1 MTMQFELVT
10 PEASQAQIEATMVV
24 VPGAEGDMG
33 VLQDHAPTVTSLRPG
48 VVSVTGSDGDTSFF
62 VAGGFAEVTAER
74 CTVLAEEAVPVE
86 DIDASA
92 AEERIKAANEA
103 ISEADKDT
111 ALNAAETE
119 LAVAEAMLVAGRGNQ

>member
-48 VVSVTGSDGDTSFF
+48 VVSVIGSDGDTSFF
-62 VAGGFAEVTAER
+62 VAGGFAEITAARCVILAENATPMSDLTAEAAQAAM
-74 CTVLAEEAVPVE
+74 TEA
-86 DIDASA
+86 
-92 AEERIKAANEA
+92 KAALETA
-103 ISEADKDT
+103 TSEGEK
-111 ALNAAETE
+111 NAAERKF
-119 LAVAEAMLVAGRGNQ
+119 AVADAMVDATA

>member
-62 VAGGFAEVTAER
+62 VAGGFAEITAER
-74 CTVLAEEAVPVE
+74 CVILAESATPMSDLTAEA
-86 DIDASA
+86 AQA
-92 AEERIKAANEA
+92 AMTEAKAALETA
-103 ISEADKDT
+103 TSEGEK
-111 ALNAAETE
+111 NAAERKF
-119 LAVAEAMLVAGRGNQ
+119 AVADAMVDATA

>member
-1 MTMQFELVT
+1 M
-10 PEASQAQIEATMVV
+10 
-24 VPGAEGDMG
+24 
-33 VLQDHAPTVTSLRPG
+33 
-48 VVSVTGSDGDTSFF
+48 
-62 VAGGFAEVTAER
+62 TAEQ

-111 ALNAAETE
+111 ARNAAETE